1 MKIRSY
7 KGHSLEKIYEVVEK
21 ELGPEAVVVST
32 KRPQGM
38 KGLLPSFLGGD
49 LYELIAVADDHSS
62 DRQVLETAGGLEEV
76 RHLSRLQSEK
86 WKQMEQTVQELRT
99 DIRSMGCGQV
109 AFIEGVDAGLPDF
122 ARGWDPRFTKAVRE
136 TSAGFFEKDTPS
148 VARREVVGSLL
159 KVEDHFSAT
168 AKQRPHIVVL
178 VGPTGS
184 GKTTTLAKLAS
195 RWALDERLKVGLIT
209 TDTFRVAAVD
219 QIREYATLLGLELRV
234 AFSAS
239 EAARAAKSFEDRDV
253 ILVDTAGRNHYDQ
266 ASLMGLR
273 GILQGMGSVT
283 VLLMAPATL
292 ERSQVTEMIRNFQI
306 LSPNYLVITKVDE
319 TRRYD
324 LFTITA
330 SETAYPVA
338 FLTDGQR
345 VPQDIRAARTEELA
359 ALLVPEEK

>member
-32 KRPQGM
+32 KKPQGM

-49 LYELIAVADDHSS
+49 LYELIAVADDLSA
-62 DRQVLETAGGLEEV
+62 DRQVLNTAGGFDEV
-76 RHLSRLQSEK
+76 RHLSRLQAEK
-86 WKQMEQTVQELRT
+86 WKQMEQTVQELRS
-99 DIRSMGCGQV
+99 DIRSMSRSQV
-109 AFIEGVDAGLPDF
+109 TFADGIDAGLPEF

-136 TSAGFFEKDTPS
+136 KSAGFFEKDTTA
-148 VARREVVGSLL
+148 ARREVVGSLL
-159 KVEDHFSAT
+159 RVEDHFSAA

-195 RWALDERLKVGLIT
+195 RWALDEHLKVGLIT

-273 GILQGMGSVT
+273 GILQGMGTVT
-283 VLLMAPATL
+283 VLLMVPATL
-292 ERSQVTEMIRNFQI
+292 ERSQVTEMVRNFQI
-306 LSPNYLVITKVDE
+306 LNPNYLVITKVDE

-324 LFTITA
+324 LFTIAA
-330 SETAYPVA
+330 SETAHPVA

-345 VPQDIRAARTEELA
+345 VPQDIRAARADDLA